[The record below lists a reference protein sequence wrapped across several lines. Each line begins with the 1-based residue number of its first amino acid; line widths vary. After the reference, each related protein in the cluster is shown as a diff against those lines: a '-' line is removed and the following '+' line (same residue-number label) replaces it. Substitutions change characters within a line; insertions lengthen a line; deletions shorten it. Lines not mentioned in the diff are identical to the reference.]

1 MQRVMQNM
9 NAYIQKSL
17 KYLIILGLMYMPIF
31 GHLDTL
37 PIRIWD
43 ESRLAINSY
52 EMLQN
57 RDYIVT
63 HYDGKPDMWNTKPP
77 LLIWIQVLF
86 MKMFGVNEFSV
97 RLPSAIAAFLTCIT
111 ILFFSV
117 RYLTN
122 FWFGFIAVFVLM
134 TSHGYIN
141 IHATRT
147 GDYDALLT
155 LFTTL
160 SGLLF
165 FVYCEKQ
172 NYKYLYLFFLF
183 TALAVLTKS
192 ITGLLFLPAIF
203 LYSIIQKQLIPL
215 LKNKHF
221 YIGLFS
227 FLLVVVSYYLI
238 RELYNPGYLKAV
250 QQNELGGRY
259 LEALENN
266 KKSFWYYYT
275 NFIDFQ
281 LTAWYILIPCGL
293 ATGFFIKNQK
303 INRLTLFSFLMI
315 ITFFIV
321 ISFAQTKL
329 EWYDVPLYPFIAIVI
344 GIFIFYVFDLLQKN
358 IIINQTLTVNVIP
371 YVFLFILGITPYQK
385 IIAKTYKPKEYS
397 WHKNFYEI
405 SYYLQDAVKN
415 KHDINNQ
422 FIVYNGYN
430 AHILFYVKKLNDKGI
445 SISFKDWKFLE
456 PKDIVIVSQNKI
468 KQYIEEHYINEIIQ
482 KNGNILTYKIYER
495 KNAN

>member
-203 LYSIIQKQLIPL
+203 LYSIILTKG
-215 LKNKHF
+215 KYN
-221 YIGLFS
+221 
-227 FLLVVVSYYLI
+227 
-238 RELYNPGYLKAV
+238 RE
-250 QQNELGGRY
+250 
-259 LEALENN
+259 
-266 KKSFWYYYT
+266 
-275 NFIDFQ
+275 
-281 LTAWYILIPCGL
+281 
-293 ATGFFIKNQK
+293 
-303 INRLTLFSFLMI
+303 
-315 ITFFIV
+315 
-321 ISFAQTKL
+321 
-329 EWYDVPLYPFIAIVI
+329 
-344 GIFIFYVFDLLQKN
+344 
-358 IIINQTLTVNVIP
+358 
-371 YVFLFILGITPYQK
+371 
-385 IIAKTYKPKEYS
+385 
-397 WHKNFYEI
+397 
-405 SYYLQDAVKN
+405 
-415 KHDINNQ
+415 
-422 FIVYNGYN
+422 
-430 AHILFYVKKLNDKGI
+430 
-445 SISFKDWKFLE
+445 
-456 PKDIVIVSQNKI
+456 
-468 KQYIEEHYINEIIQ
+468 
-482 KNGNILTYKIYER
+482 
-495 KNAN
+495 

>member
-1 MQRVMQNM
+1 M

-172 NYKYLYLFFLF
+172 NYKYLYLFFL
-183 TALAVLTKS
+183 
-192 ITGLLFLPAIF
+192 
-203 LYSIIQKQLIPL
+203 
-215 LKNKHF
+215 
-221 YIGLFS
+221 
-227 FLLVVVSYYLI
+227 
-238 RELYNPGYLKAV
+238 
-250 QQNELGGRY
+250 
-259 LEALENN
+259 
-266 KKSFWYYYT
+266 
-275 NFIDFQ
+275 
-281 LTAWYILIPCGL
+281 
-293 ATGFFIKNQK
+293 
-303 INRLTLFSFLMI
+303 
-315 ITFFIV
+315 
-321 ISFAQTKL
+321 
-329 EWYDVPLYPFIAIVI
+329 
-344 GIFIFYVFDLLQKN
+344 
-358 IIINQTLTVNVIP
+358 
-371 YVFLFILGITPYQK
+371 
-385 IIAKTYKPKEYS
+385 
-397 WHKNFYEI
+397 
-405 SYYLQDAVKN
+405 
-415 KHDINNQ
+415 
-422 FIVYNGYN
+422 
-430 AHILFYVKKLNDKGI
+430 
-445 SISFKDWKFLE
+445 
-456 PKDIVIVSQNKI
+456 
-468 KQYIEEHYINEIIQ
+468 
-482 KNGNILTYKIYER
+482 
-495 KNAN
+495 

>member
-1 MQRVMQNM
+1 M

-203 LYSIIQKQLIPL
+203 LYSIILTKG
-215 LKNKHF
+215 KYN
-221 YIGLFS
+221 
-227 FLLVVVSYYLI
+227 
-238 RELYNPGYLKAV
+238 RE
-250 QQNELGGRY
+250 
-259 LEALENN
+259 
-266 KKSFWYYYT
+266 
-275 NFIDFQ
+275 
-281 LTAWYILIPCGL
+281 
-293 ATGFFIKNQK
+293 
-303 INRLTLFSFLMI
+303 
-315 ITFFIV
+315 
-321 ISFAQTKL
+321 
-329 EWYDVPLYPFIAIVI
+329 
-344 GIFIFYVFDLLQKN
+344 
-358 IIINQTLTVNVIP
+358 
-371 YVFLFILGITPYQK
+371 
-385 IIAKTYKPKEYS
+385 
-397 WHKNFYEI
+397 
-405 SYYLQDAVKN
+405 
-415 KHDINNQ
+415 
-422 FIVYNGYN
+422 
-430 AHILFYVKKLNDKGI
+430 
-445 SISFKDWKFLE
+445 
-456 PKDIVIVSQNKI
+456 
-468 KQYIEEHYINEIIQ
+468 
-482 KNGNILTYKIYER
+482 
-495 KNAN
+495 